1 MRAPLSAA
9 EIAAIRDYTD
19 RGYER
24 INQQLRECDVAPQML
39 RKVQTLAAALNHLPA
54 FRGDVYRGTRIDDL
68 DLLEKYRGVG
78 TVIVEDAFVSCSRS
92 PLKMYGGNVLFYIL
106 SKRGRDIAR
115 WSAHPEEEEV
125 LFRPGTSFKI
135 LAFQQTGHDVE
146 IFLEEV

>member
-1 MRAPLSAA
+1 MRTPRSAA

-19 RGYER
+19 KGYER
-24 INQQLRECDVAPQML
+24 INQQLRERDVTPQTLGKIQM
-39 RKVQTLAAALNHLPA
+39 LAAALNHLPA

-68 DLLEKYRGVG
+68 DRLEKYRGVG
-78 TVIVEDAFVSCSRS
+78 TVVVEDAFVSCSRS
-92 PLKMYGGNVLFYIL
+92 PLKMYGGNVLFYIV
-106 SKRGRDIAR
+106 SKQSRDIAR

-135 LAFQQTGHDVE
+135 LAFEHTGHDVE